1 MNHLDAAITDV
12 VVILD
17 GKWTS
22 RISDAEAAL
31 KSAGMTIDHTDDAN
45 GVVEGSIDAYKAHEL
60 EQLDCV
66 DYVRK
71 VFTYY
76 ADYPR
81 GDARD
86 QDAYEEV

>member
-17 GKWTS
+17 GRWAD
-22 RISDAEAAL
+22 RMNEAEASL
-31 KSAGMTIDHTDDAN
+31 KSAGMTIDNADETN

-60 EQLDCV
+60 EKLDCV

-81 GDARD
+81 DDPRD
-86 QDAYEEV
+86 QDVYEEV

>member
-17 GKWTS
+17 GKWTN
-22 RISDAEAAL
+22 RIPEAEAAL
-31 KSAGMTIDHTDDAN
+31 KSVGMTIDNADDTN

-60 EQLDCV
+60 EKLDCV

-81 GDARD
+81 GDPRD
-86 QDAYEEV
+86 EDVYEEV